1 MLTFLFLFLLFRRTS
16 LLISTS
22 LCSRDPLPPQLEA
35 RTSNPLTIMAS
46 RSGRDFNCSW
56 ENCGKSF
63 NRKSDLC
70 RHYRIHTNERP
81 YHCNVENCNK
91 SFIQRSALTVHS
103 RTHTGEKPHV
113 CDHDGCQKAF
123 SDSSSLARHRRI
135 HTGKR
140 PYICQEPT
148 CERSFCRKTTLTKHQ
163 HRSHPP
169 GSLTRPSSE
178 DATSEHSYQHHTP
191 VTVSIPNGNDS
202 YLLAQQPYYPNSAT
216 PNHDFYSPPS
226 VHMATVP
233 VHDSAPP
240 IVTHNVPVTSSMNMP
255 HAPQQHAPHHAHPQQ
270 QQQYMHMMQQRYD
283 PNPRTN
289 YMPPEYHQ
297 PQFPGHQL
305 PDGQPMMVG
314 YHPNFH
320 QYKTPTRI
328 LNQPEGT
335 DWGFLGVG

>member
-1 MLTFLFLFLLFRRTS
+1 
-16 LLISTS
+16 
-22 LCSRDPLPPQLEA
+22 
-35 RTSNPLTIMAS
+35 MAPGN
-46 RSGRDFNCSW
+46 GRDFNCSW
-56 ENCGKSF
+56 PHCGKSF

-81 YHCNVENCNK
+81 YHCTVKDCNK

-113 CDHDGCQKAF
+113 CDHEGCQKAF

-178 DATSEHSYQHHTP
+178 DAGSEHSYHHHHHHHPTP
-191 VTVSIPNGNDS
+191 VTVSMPGGNEP
-202 YLLAQQPYYPNSAT
+202 YMLPQQPYYSHSAT
-216 PNHDFYSPPS
+216 PNHEFYSPSS
-226 VHMATVP
+226 VAMNSVP
-233 VHDSAPP
+233 VHENSAPMGAP
-240 IVTHNVPVTSSMNMP
+240 TVPVTSAMAISHASP
-255 HAPQQHAPHHAHPQQ
+255 HAPQHHSLPPPPQPQPQPPSQSQPQHPHQPHHHHQQPQHPHPQHQ
-270 QQQYMHMMQQRYD
+270 QSYMQVMQPRYD
-283 PNPRTN
+283 TIPRAN
-289 YMPPEYHQ
+289 FLSPEYHQ
-297 PQFPGHQL
+297 APFAGHQIQE
-305 PDGQPMMVG
+305 GQPLMVG
-314 YHPNFH
+314 YHQNF
-320 QYKTPTRI
+320 QYKPPTRI

>member
-1 MLTFLFLFLLFRRTS
+1 
-16 LLISTS
+16 
-22 LCSRDPLPPQLEA
+22 
-35 RTSNPLTIMAS
+35 MAPG
-46 RSGRDFNCSW
+46 GRDFNCSW
-56 ENCGKSF
+56 EQCGKSF

-81 YHCNVENCNK
+81 YHCTVKDCNK

-169 GSLTRPSSE
+169 GTMTRPSSE
-178 DATSEHSYQHHTP
+178 DANSEHSYHQHQPP
-191 VTVSIPNGNDS
+191 VSVSIPNHNEQ

-216 PNHDFYSPPS
+216 PNHDFYSPPTVQMGS
-226 VHMATVP
+226 VP
-233 VHDSAPP
+233 VHEGAHP
-240 IVTHNVPVTSSMNMP
+240 IVTQNVPYI
-255 HAPQQHAPHHAHPQQ
+255 Q
-270 QQQYMHMMQQRYD
+270 MMQQRYD
-283 PNPRTN
+283 PTPRTN
-289 YMPPEYHQ
+289 YLPPEYHQ
-297 PQFPGHQL
+297 PPYQGHQL
-305 PDGQPMMVG
+305 PEGQPMMVG
-314 YHPNFH
+314 YHPNLP
-320 QYKTPTRI
+320 YKNPTRI

-335 DWGFLGVG
+335 DWAFLGVG

>member
-1 MLTFLFLFLLFRRTS
+1 
-16 LLISTS
+16 
-22 LCSRDPLPPQLEA
+22 
-35 RTSNPLTIMAS
+35 MAPG
-46 RSGRDFNCSW
+46 GRDFNCSW
-56 ENCGKSF
+56 EHCGKSF

-81 YHCNVENCNK
+81 YHCTVKDCNK

-169 GSLTRPSSE
+169 GSMTRPSSE
-178 DATSEHSYQHHTP
+178 DANSEHSYHQHQPP
-191 VTVSIPNGNDS
+191 VSVSIPNPNDQ

-216 PNHDFYSPPS
+216 PNHEFYSPPS
-226 VHMATVP
+226 VQMGSVP
-233 VHDSAPP
+233 HAVHDGAHP
-240 IVTHNVPVTSSMNMP
+240 IVTQNVPVTSPINMP
-255 HAPQQHAPHHAHPQQ
+255 HAPPQAPPPHPHPQAHPHPQH
-270 QQQYMHMMQQRYD
+270 QQYLQMMQQRYD
-283 PNPRTN
+283 PTPRTN
-289 YMPPEYHQ
+289 YLPPEYHQ
-297 PQFPGHQL
+297 PPYQGHQL
-305 PDGQPMMVG
+305 PEGQPMMVG
-314 YHPNFH
+314 YHPNFP
-320 QYKTPTRI
+320 YKTPTRI

-335 DWGFLGVG
+335 DWAFLGVG

>member
-1 MLTFLFLFLLFRRTS
+1 
-16 LLISTS
+16 
-22 LCSRDPLPPQLEA
+22 
-35 RTSNPLTIMAS
+35 MAPGN
-46 RSGRDFNCSW
+46 GRDFNCTW
-56 ENCGKSF
+56 EQCGKSF

-81 YHCNVENCNK
+81 YHCTVKDCNK

-113 CDHDGCQKAF
+113 CDHEGCQKAF

-169 GSLTRPSSE
+169 GSMTRPSSE
-178 DATSEHSYQHHTP
+178 DATSEHSYQHHQPP
-191 VTVSIPNGNDS
+191 VTVSIPNPNDQ

-216 PNHDFYSPPS
+216 PNHEFYSPQNVQMGS
-226 VHMATVP
+226 VP
-233 VHDSAPP
+233 VHEGAHP
-240 IVTHNVPVTSSMNMP
+240 IVSQNVPVTQPMSMP
-255 HAPQQHAPHHAHPQQ
+255 HAPPPQAPPQHPSHPQAHPQGHPQGHPQPHPQGHPPHPQGHPQQ
-270 QQQYMHMMQQRYD
+270 QQYIQMMQQRYD
-283 PNPRTN
+283 PTPRTN
-289 YMPPEYHQ
+289 YLPPEYHQ
-297 PQFPGHQL
+297 PPYQGHQL
-305 PDGQPMMVG
+305 PEGQPMMVG
-314 YHPNFH
+314 YHPNF
-320 QYKTPTRI
+320 QYKPPARI

-335 DWGFLGVG
+335 DWAFLGVG

>member
-1 MLTFLFLFLLFRRTS
+1 
-16 LLISTS
+16 
-22 LCSRDPLPPQLEA
+22 
-35 RTSNPLTIMAS
+35 MAPGG
-46 RSGRDFNCSW
+46 GRDFSCSW
-56 ENCGKSF
+56 EHCGKSF

-81 YHCNVENCNK
+81 YHCTVKDCNK

-113 CDHDGCQKAF
+113 CDHEGCHKAF

-169 GSLTRPSSE
+169 GTVTRPPSE
-178 DATSEHSYQHHTP
+178 DATSEHSYQTP
-191 VTVSIPNGNDS
+191 VPASVPNDQ
-202 YLLAQQPYYPNSAT
+202 YLLAQQPYYPHAQT
-216 PNHDFYSPPS
+216 PSHDFYPPTS
-226 VHMATVP
+226 LPITPVP
-233 VHDSAPP
+233 VQDAPP
-240 IVTHNVPVTSSMNMP
+240 IVTQSVPVTSP
-255 HAPQQHAPHHAHPQQ
+255 VDVHQA
-270 QQQYMHMMQQRYD
+270 QQQYMQLMQQRYD
-283 PNPRTN
+283 PSRQG
-289 YMPPEYHQ
+289 YSIPPEFQQ
-297 PQFPGHQL
+297 PFPGVPTMEGHPL
-305 PDGQPMMVG
+305 MVT
-314 YHPNFH
+314 YPHNF
-320 QYKTPTRI
+320 QYKQHQTRI